1 VSSELVEEVDEEG
14 RPLRVVTRAAMRAGR
29 LRHRCVYLLVVHDG
43 RLLVHERSDDK
54 DVFPGWWDVAA
65 GGVVGAGEA
74 WNDAA
79 RRELAEE
86 LGVEAPLEDLG
97 QVAYEDERCAVVG
110 RVYAVAH
117 AGPFTFAD
125 GEVVE
130 ARWASRQEVDDL
142 LATERVCTDSAAVAL
157 PLVLDRL
164 R

>member
-1 VSSELVEEVDEEG
+1 MSSELVEEVDEEG

-117 AGPFTFAD
+117 TGPRRPARHRAG
-125 GEVVE
+125 VH
-130 ARWASRQEVDDL
+130 
-142 LATERVCTDSAAVAL
+142 
-157 PLVLDRL
+157 RL
-164 R
+164 RRRGAAARARPPALIRRRGTPR